1 MSSEASRMPE
11 SVERKAAQEICIT
24 LLFDRVI
31 VTGDIDEAAAI
42 IRDKATG
49 PLREIMLSYMQSHNG
64 ELLGKKYEC
73 GCKLCLRAAEVLKE
87 ESKP

>member
-1 MSSEASRMPE
+1 MTSEVSRMPE
-11 SVERKAAQEICIT
+11 SIERKAARKIAENFFGKVCGWRSD
-24 LLFDRVI
+24 FEDAV
-31 VTGDIDEAAAI
+31 AAI

-73 GCKLCLRAAEVLKE
+73 GCKLCLRAAEALKE
-87 ESKP
+87 E